1 VGKARHSVLGIRH
14 HGPGS
19 ARSVVRALEALQPDA
34 VLIEGPPDA
43 DALLPLLG
51 DPELVPPVALM
62 VYSATDP
69 ARSCFYPF
77 CDWSPEFQAIRW
89 ALENERPVQF
99 MDLPQTYVL
108 RAENE
113 LMRSAPGVDAL
124 GELAR
129 AAGYASGDGWWED
142 QVEMRRDD
150 RALFEAILL
159 AMDAVRQEFDKLRP
173 EDAYEAKREAHMRK
187 TMRAALRKH
196 EHIAVVCGAFH
207 APALDQL
214 KTFKVGEDAALL
226 KGLKKER
233 LACTWVPWAASRL
246 SLSSGYGAGMQ
257 APAWYQAIWE
267 SGRRADSALSTQSAG
282 GADVFGSR
290 KEPLGEDLGQGHSTG
305 QSQIVGPE
313 GSTEPQR
320 IALPENWLGQTA
332 RLLRAQGLE
341 LSSAH
346 VIEGVRLAEALAAL
360 RGRSRAGLEE
370 LREATRT
377 VLLSG
382 DDRAMALVRQ
392 ELEVGDAL
400 GAVPESVPTLPLQK
414 DVEALIK
421 KSSLIRATA
430 PQNKELDLRKPKHK
444 ATSLMLYRLQRIGI
458 GWGAC
463 QGSGGMGSFKEI
475 WTLKWDPGYAV
486 QVVASSTLG
495 NTLQAAATQALA
507 RDAQAL
513 EHLGELAEL
522 VDQAILAELPTA
534 GLLQVLDDKAAVA
547 SDIQALMSA
556 LPPLAKLLRYGS
568 VRQAPTEQIRPV
580 LERLFERVVVGLPGA
595 CVQVDAALAGA
606 LVEHLDDCHGALA
619 LMGRPEMQADWS
631 ELLLGL
637 QDAEEVHPL
646 IRGRAARKRLEAEAL
661 TSSGLTTLAKQALN
675 QVVEPLDAAWWL
687 EGLLKGSGLV
697 LVHQKALWEVLDQW
711 LSTLNEDTF
720 IALLPM
726 LRRSFSS
733 FDTVTRRRMRTQLTQ
748 GPKVQKTDAMNTERA
763 GQILPVL
770 QHILTGA
777 PHV

>member
-1 VGKARHSVLGIRH
+1 M
-14 HGPGS
+14 
-19 ARSVVRALEALQPDA
+19 VRALEALQPDA

-43 DALLPLLG
+43 DALLPLLA
-51 DPELVPPVALM
+51 DPELKTPVALM
-62 VYSATDP
+62 VYSASDP

-77 CDWSPEFQAIRW
+77 CEWSPEFQAIRW
-89 ALENERPVQF
+89 ALAKGRAVQF

-108 RAENE
+108 RADNE
-113 LMRSAPGVDAL
+113 LARSAPGVDAL

-150 RALFEAILL
+150 RELFQAILL
-159 AMDAVRQEFDKLRP
+159 AMDAVRQEFDQLRP
-173 EDAYEAKREAHMRK
+173 EDDYEAKREAHMRK
-187 TMRAALRKH
+187 TLRAALRSH
-196 EHIAVVCGAFH
+196 EHVAVVCGAFH

-214 KTFKVGEDAALL
+214 KSFKVGEDAALL
-226 KGLKKER
+226 RGLKKER
-233 LACTWVPWAASRL
+233 LACTWVPWANARL
-246 SLSSGYGAGMQ
+246 SLASGYGAGMK

-267 SGRRADSALSTQSAG
+267 SGLDSLVLEGPTETQLAES
-282 GADVFGSR
+282 
-290 KEPLGEDLGQGHSTG
+290 
-305 QSQIVGPE
+305 
-313 GSTEPQR
+313 
-320 IALPENWLGQTA
+320 WLGQTA

-341 LSSAH
+341 ISSAH

-377 VLLSG
+377 VLLGG

-392 ELEVGDAL
+392 ELEVGEAL
-400 GAVPESVPTLPLQK
+400 GSVPESVPTLPLQK
-414 DVEALIK
+414 DVETLIK
-421 KSSLIRATA
+421 KSGLIRSTA

-444 ATSLMLYRLQRIGI
+444 ATSLMLYRLQRIGV
-458 GWGAC
+458 GWGEC
-463 QGSGGMGSFKEI
+463 QGGGGTGSFKEI
-475 WTLKWDPGYAV
+475 WSLKWDPGYAV

-507 RDAQAL
+507 RDSQAL
-513 EHLGELAEL
+513 EHLGDLAEL
-522 VDQAILAELPTA
+522 VDHAILAELPTA
-534 GLLQVLDDKAAVA
+534 GLLQILDQRAAVA
-547 SDIQALMSA
+547 ADIQALMSA

-619 LMGRPEMQADWS
+619 LMGRAEMQADWA

-646 IRGRAARKRLEAEAL
+646 IRGRAARKRLEGEAL
-661 TSSGLTTLAKQALN
+661 TSSGLSTLAKQALN

-687 EGLLKGSGLV
+687 EGLLRGSGLV
-697 LVHQKALWEVLDQW
+697 LVHQKALWEVLDAW

-733 FDTVTRRRMRTQLTQ
+733 FDAVTRRRMRTQLTQ
-748 GPKVQKTDAMNTERA
+748 GPKVQRVQRLNTERA
-763 GQILPVL
+763 DQLLPVL

-777 PHV
+777 PHA